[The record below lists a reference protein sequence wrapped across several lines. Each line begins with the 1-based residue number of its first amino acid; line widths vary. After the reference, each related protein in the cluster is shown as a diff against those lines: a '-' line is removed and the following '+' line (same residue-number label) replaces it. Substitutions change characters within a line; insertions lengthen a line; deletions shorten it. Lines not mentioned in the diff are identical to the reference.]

1 MKVLDNYLTTA
12 DKNQKLMIFA
22 SFIIVIGFLLNQ
34 FAVPMLERQTEL
46 QDSIDTLQLS
56 LSKNTT
62 SRLKKQL
69 SKKSKEL
76 LIKKEELS
84 AQKEEINYVMS
95 NIYKIKYAF
104 FDDMHW
110 ANTLDNIL
118 RFSVERDLKIVSLK
132 SDDLKDSS
140 TSIIK
145 LKKSIKIDGSGRY
158 NDILALIQYIEN
170 FDTLLEFKLIKMTL
184 VKDSV
189 EFSLEIDT
197 YGVGL

>member
-1 MKVLDNYLTTA
+1 MKAFDKYLMSV

-46 QDSIDTLQLS
+46 QNSVDSLQLS
-56 LSKNTT
+56 LSKNSTN
-62 SRLKKQL
+62 RLKKQL
-69 SKKSKEL
+69 SQKSKEL

-84 AQKEEINYVMS
+84 AQKEEINYIMS

-110 ANTLDNIL
+110 ANTLDDIL
-118 RFSVERDLKIVSLK
+118 RFSVERDLKIISLK
-132 SDDLKDSS
+132 SGDLKDDS

-145 LKKSIKIDGSGRY
+145 QKKSIIINGSGRY
-158 NDILALIQYIEN
+158 NNILALIQYIEN
-170 FDTLLEFKLIKMTL
+170 FNTLLEFKLIEMTL

-189 EFSLEIDT
+189 EFSLEINA